1 MKILV
6 LSFYFRPDLSA
17 GSFRVSALVDKL
29 LLRGFK
35 VEVVTTSPNRYA
47 SFKPNNKDF
56 SRHKNLEIKRIT
68 VSSHNSGML
77 GQIRSFLCFYTQAKK
92 HVKNKNY
99 DLIFSTSSRLFTAFL
114 GAVIANK
121 KKLPLYLDIRDIFS
135 DTINFVLPPFINKLT
150 LFIVLFFEKYTFNS
164 AGRINLVS
172 RGFLPYFQSN
182 FTNKEYRFFT
192 NGVDDIF
199 INMHDNNVH
208 PKTDKIRNEIL
219 YAGNIGAGQGLHKII
234 PSLASELK
242 DKYYIKII
250 GDGGKLGKLK
260 KETQKHK
267 LDNVI
272 FVKPMI
278 REKLLEEYKNA
289 DILFL
294 HLNDYLCFEKVLPS
308 KLFEYA
314 ATGKP
319 ILAGLAGYSKE
330 FLKNEI
336 QNSESF
342 RPNNHKEAIKA
353 LEKLNNTS
361 TIRSYFIQKFSREK
375 IITDMTSDII
385 EFVNKEKTD

>member
-1 MKILV
+1 
-6 LSFYFRPDLSA
+6 
-17 GSFRVSALVDKL
+17 
-29 LLRGFK
+29 
-35 VEVVTTSPNRYA
+35 
-47 SFKPNNKDF
+47 
-56 SRHKNLEIKRIT
+56 
-68 VSSHNSGML
+68 
-77 GQIRSFLCFYTQAKK
+77 
-92 HVKNKNY
+92 
-99 DLIFSTSSRLFTAFL
+99 
-114 GAVIANK
+114 
-121 KKLPLYLDIRDIFS
+121 
-135 DTINFVLPPFINKLT
+135 VLPPFINKLT

-361 TIRSYFIQKFSREK
+361 TSRSYFIQKFSREK

>member
-1 MKILV
+1 
-6 LSFYFRPDLSA
+6 
-17 GSFRVSALVDKL
+17 
-29 LLRGFK
+29 
-35 VEVVTTSPNRYA
+35 
-47 SFKPNNKDF
+47 
-56 SRHKNLEIKRIT
+56 
-68 VSSHNSGML
+68 
-77 GQIRSFLCFYTQAKK
+77 
-92 HVKNKNY
+92 
-99 DLIFSTSSRLFTAFL
+99 
-114 GAVIANK
+114 
-121 KKLPLYLDIRDIFS
+121 
-135 DTINFVLPPFINKLT
+135 
-150 LFIVLFFEKYTFNS
+150 
-164 AGRINLVS
+164 
-172 RGFLPYFQSN
+172 
-182 FTNKEYRFFT
+182 
-192 NGVDDIF
+192 
-199 INMHDNNVH
+199 MHDNNVH

-260 KETQKHK
+260 KEPKHK

-278 REKLLEEYKNA
+278 REKPLEEYKNA

-361 TIRSYFIQKFSREK
+361 TSISYFIQKFSREK